1 MSGVAPPHSEE
12 AGWLARIAEG
22 DETAF
27 VQFYRRFST
36 PVFSMLF
43 KMLGNQHDAEEVL
56 QACFLHIWQK
66 AATFDATRSAPFTW
80 LVMIARNRALDRLR
94 ARQRVARLEE
104 AAAQEPEPFTVA
116 PDGVPGLQGDTRSL
130 LEGAL
135 VQIPGDQR
143 RAIEMAFFH
152 GLTHDEISQ
161 QIGEP
166 LGTVKAR
173 IRRGMLRLR
182 DLVTHR
188 V

>member
-1 MSGVAPPHSEE
+1 MSTGVPSHSEE
-12 AGWLARIAEG
+12 AGWLARVADG
-22 DETAF
+22 DESAF
-27 VQFYRRFST
+27 AQFYRRFST

-56 QACFLHIWQK
+56 QSSFLQIWQK
-66 AATFDATRSAPFTW
+66 AATFDASRSAPFTW

-94 ARQRVARLEE
+94 ARQRRTRLEE
-104 AAAQEPEPFTVA
+104 SAAQDPEPFTGATDAA
-116 PDGVPGLQGDTRSL
+116 PGMQGDTRSL

-135 VQIPGDQR
+135 VKIPGDQR
-143 RAIEMAFFH
+143 QAIELAFFH
-152 GLTHDEISQ
+152 GLTHDEISVHL
-161 QIGEP
+161 GEP